1 MTPDSRRLRVTIRG
15 GAGAWRV
22 DVPPRGPLT
31 VEGAAAPV
39 AVTRIDRTTYQAVVD
54 GRRIPVHVADTGA
67 DGGCRLFTDG
77 CAFTFD
83 VNDHA
88 DADHADAG
96 VDANADAAG
105 ARPPGVQPESG
116 PALAAPM
123 PATVVATPAERGQA
137 VRAGDVLVVLD
148 AMKMELTIRAHR
160 DGVIDA
166 LHCRR
171 GDLVQPGVPLVTLR
185 PPRGA

>member
-22 DVPPRGPLT
+22 DAPPRGPLT

-54 GRRIPVHVADTGA
+54 GRRIPVHVTDA
-67 DGGCRLFTDG
+67 GGVCRLFAEG

-83 VNDHA
+83 VDDHA
-88 DADHADAG
+88 DADHADT
-96 VDANADAAG
+96 AG
-105 ARPPGVQPESG
+105 ARPPGAPHEPG

-123 PATVVATPAERGQA
+123 PATVVATPTERGQA
-137 VRAGDVLVVLD
+137 VRAGDVLVVLE
-148 AMKMELTIRAHR
+148 AMKMELTIRAPR
-160 DGVIDA
+160 DGVVDA
-166 LHCRR
+166 LRCRR

>member
-1 MTPDSRRLRVTIRG
+1 MTPDGRRLRVTIRG

-22 DVPPRGPLT
+22 DAPPRGPLT

-54 GRRIPVHVADTGA
+54 GRRIPVHVADT
-67 DGGCRLFTDG
+67 DGGCQLFAEG

-83 VNDHA
+83 VD
-88 DADHADAG
+88 DHADAG
-96 VDANADAAG
+96 VDANVDTAG
-105 ARPPGVQPESG
+105 ARPPGEPHEPG

-137 VRAGDVLVVLD
+137 VRAGDVLVVLE
-148 AMKMELTIRAHR
+148 AMKMELTIRAPR
-160 DGVIDA
+160 DGVVDA
-166 LHCRR
+166 LRCRR

>member
-1 MTPDSRRLRVTIRG
+1 MKSDSRRLRVTIRG

-22 DVPPRGPLT
+22 DAPPRGPLT

-39 AVTRIDRTTYQAVVD
+39 AVTRLDRTTYQAVVA
-54 GRRIPVHVADTGA
+54 GRRIPVHVVD
-67 DGGCRLFTDG
+67 DGGGCHLFADG

-83 VNDHA
+83 VDVDTDAAEA
-88 DADHADAG
+88 D
-96 VDANADAAG
+96 VDAAA
-105 ARPPGVQPESG
+105 ARPPGGEPRDPG

-123 PATVVATPAERGQA
+123 PATVVATPAEHGQP
-137 VRAGDVLVVLD
+137 VRAGDVLVVLE
-148 AMKMELTIRAHR
+148 AMKMELTIRAPR
-160 DGVIDA
+160 DGVVDA

-171 GDLVQPGVPLVTLR
+171 GDLVQPGVPLVTMR